1 MGERAQWFSYPAP
14 HAGMIAEDSP
24 YRRYRRTVIYGVAI
38 AAGWLTLTG
47 LFGVPLL
54 PPAPSDEAM
63 PVRAASTRQQVVI
76 FVVDTQDAFDAH
88 GAQVRS
94 VIQRHCPLCTTQP
107 INLHGDLSSR
117 NIVQALLHVD
127 DLSRQYDAATTRLV
141 NVSLGSYAYDAILH
155 TQVRRMRDAGLIFIA
170 AAGNDDRDDPFYP
183 AALPEAV
190 GVCSSTRHSREKAAY
205 SNYGTWISLCAPGWQ
220 FVRSPLQMGM
230 ASGTSFASPMVAG
243 VLGQLLLDTPCA
255 TPRTGLKALTRTAD
269 PVTGSGRSLGA
280 GILNSEAAEHYMK
293 TLHAC
298 GATKEPG
305 QRLVA
310 RLRRFGA
317 GLATY
322 AGLIVYFFVSVFA
335 MPFLL
340 AYTIERGQRRIAR
353 RQHEA
358 VQLAFEG
365 SSQHRRERLLA
376 LRQRFEQKGRIRRRD
391 YPELMALLQAL
402 YRYGE
407 PCYWCGRPATE
418 PVLAENFLEAMPL
431 CQRCGLDLLSR
442 DEG

>member
-1 MGERAQWFSYPAP
+1 MT
-14 HAGMIAEDSP
+14 AEEPS
-24 YRRYRRTVIYGVAI
+24 YRRHRRTVIYGVVI
-38 AAGWLTLTG
+38 TAGWLAFTG
-47 LFGVPLL
+47 LFGVPLS
-54 PPAPSDEAM
+54 PPTPSDEGA
-63 PVRAASTRQQVVI
+63 PASVASTRQQVVI
-76 FVVDTQDAFDAH
+76 FVVDTQDAFDTH

-94 VIQRHCPLCTTQP
+94 VIQRQCPLCTTQP

-127 DLSRQYDAATTRLV
+127 DLSRQYDAKATLLV
-141 NVSLGSYAYDAILH
+141 NVSLGSYTYDEILH

-183 AALPEAV
+183 AALPEVV

-205 SNYGTWISLCAPGWQ
+205 SNYGNWASLCAPGWQ

-255 TPRTGLKALTRTAD
+255 TSRTALKALTRTAE
-269 PVTGSGRSLGA
+269 PVAGSARDLGA
-280 GILNSEAAEHYMK
+280 GILSPDAARHYMQ

-298 GATKEPG
+298 DTVDPPAR
-305 QRLVA
+305 RLVA
-310 RLRRFGA
+310 GLRRFGSSVV
-317 GLATY
+317 TY
-322 AGLIVYFFVSVFA
+322 AGLIVYFFVSVFTV
-335 MPFLL
+335 PFLL

-365 SSQHRRERLLA
+365 SSEHRRERVLA
-376 LRQRFEQKGRIRRRD
+376 LRQRFEQKGSIRRRD
-391 YPELMALLQAL
+391 HPELMALLLTL
-402 YRYGE
+402 YQYGE
-407 PCYWCGRPATE
+407 PCWWCDRPATE
-418 PVLAENFLEAMPL
+418 PVLEAHFLEATPL
-431 CQRCGLDLLSR
+431 CQRCGLDLLRR
-442 DEG
+442 DDG

>member
-1 MGERAQWFSYPAP
+1 MT
-14 HAGMIAEDSP
+14 AEESP
-24 YRRYRRTVIYGVAI
+24 YRRHRRTVIYGVVI
-38 AAGWLTLTG
+38 AAAWLALTG
-47 LFGVPLL
+47 LFGVPLS
-54 PPAPSDEAM
+54 PPAPSDEDPPAS
-63 PVRAASTRQQVVI
+63 AASIREQVVI

-94 VIQRHCPLCTTQP
+94 VIQRQCPLCTTRP
-107 INLHGDLSSR
+107 INLHGDLSPR

-127 DLSRQYDAATTRLV
+127 DLSRQYDAATTLLV
-141 NVSLGSYAYDAILH
+141 NVSLGSYGYDDILH

-183 AALPEAV
+183 AALPEVV

-205 SNYGTWISLCAPGWQ
+205 SNYGPWISLCAPGWQ

-230 ASGTSFASPMVAG
+230 ASGTSFASPLVTG
-243 VLGQLLLDTPCA
+243 VLGQLLLDAPCA

-269 PVTGSGRSLGA
+269 PVAGAGRDLGA
-280 GILNSEAAEHYMK
+280 GILNPDAAQHYVT

-298 GATKEPG
+298 DAVDEPG
-305 QRLVA
+305 QRLLA
-310 RLRRFGA
+310 GLRRFGT

-335 MPFLL
+335 VPFLL

-353 RQHEA
+353 RQQEA

-365 SSQHRRERLLA
+365 SSAHRRERLLA
-376 LRQRFEQKGRIRRRD
+376 LRQRFAQTGRVRRRD
-391 YPELMALLQAL
+391 HPELTALLQAL
-402 YRYGE
+402 YWYGE
-407 PCYWCGRPATE
+407 PCWWCDRPATE
-418 PVLAENFLEAMPL
+418 PALEARFLEAMPL
-431 CQRCGLDLLSR
+431 CQRCGLDVLSR
-442 DEG
+442 DDE

>member
-1 MGERAQWFSYPAP
+1 MTE
-14 HAGMIAEDSP
+14 EESP
-24 YRRYRRTVIYGVAI
+24 YKRHRRTVIYGVVI
-38 AAGWLTLTG
+38 AAAWLALTG
-47 LFGVPLL
+47 LFGVPFL
-54 PPAPSDEAM
+54 PPEPRHDDPPAS
-63 PVRAASTRQQVVI
+63 AAATRRQVVI

-94 VIQRHCPLCTTQP
+94 VIQRHCPLCTTRP

-117 NIVQALLHVD
+117 NIVEALLHVD
-127 DLSRQYDAATTRLV
+127 DLSRQYDAATTLLV
-141 NVSLGSYAYDAILH
+141 NVSLGGYGYDEVLH
-155 TQVRRMRDAGLIFIA
+155 AQVRRLRDAGLIFIA

-183 AALPEAV
+183 AALPEVV

-205 SNYGTWISLCAPGWQ
+205 SNSGDWVSLCAPGWQ

-230 ASGTSFASPMVAG
+230 ASGTSFASPLVAG

-269 PVTGSGRSLGA
+269 PVAGAGRSLGA
-280 GILNSEAAEHYMK
+280 GILNPDAANHYMT

-298 GATKEPG
+298 DAVDAPG

-310 RLRRFGA
+310 GLRRFGA
-317 GLATY
+317 GVVTY
-322 AGLIVYFFVSVFA
+322 TGLIVYFLVSVFA
-335 MPFLL
+335 VPFLL

-365 SSQHRRERLLA
+365 SSAHRRARLLA
-376 LRQRFEQKGRIRRRD
+376 LRQRFEQTGRVRRRD
-391 YPELMALLQAL
+391 HPELMALLQAL
-402 YRYGE
+402 YYYGE
-407 PCYWCGRPATE
+407 PCWWCDRPATE
-418 PVLAENFLEAMPL
+418 PALDAPFLAAMPL
-431 CQRCGLDLLSR
+431 CQRCGLDVLGR
-442 DEG
+442 DDG

>member
-1 MGERAQWFSYPAP
+1 MTE
-14 HAGMIAEDSP
+14 EESP
-24 YRRYRRTVIYGVAI
+24 TKRHRRTVIYGVVI
-38 AAGWLTLTG
+38 AAGWLALTG

-54 PPAPSDEAM
+54 PPAPSDEDPPA
-63 PVRAASTRQQVVI
+63 RAASIREQVVL

-94 VIQRHCPLCTTQP
+94 VIQRQCPLCTTQP

-117 NIVQALLHVD
+117 NIVEALLHVD
-127 DLSRQYDAATTRLV
+127 DLSREYGPETTLLV
-141 NVSLGSYAYDAILH
+141 NVSLGSYAYDKILH
-155 TQVRRMRDAGLIFIA
+155 TQVRRMRDAGLIFVA

-183 AALPEAV
+183 AALPEVV

-205 SNYGTWISLCAPGWQ
+205 SNYGPWISLCAPGWQ

-243 VLGQLLLDTPCA
+243 FLGQLLLDTPCA

-269 PVTGSGRSLGA
+269 PVAGSGRDLGA
-280 GILNSEAAEHYMK
+280 GILNPEAAKHYMK

-298 GATKEPG
+298 DVTDAPAR
-305 QRLVA
+305 RLVA
-310 RLRRFGA
+310 GLRRFGT
-317 GLATY
+317 GVATY
-322 AGLIVYFFVSVFA
+322 AGLIAYFFVSVFA
-335 MPFLL
+335 VPFLL
-340 AYTIERGQRRIAR
+340 AYAIERGQRRIAR

-365 SSQHRRERLLA
+365 SGEHRRERVLA
-376 LRQRFEQKGRIRRRD
+376 LRRRFEQKGRVQRCD
-391 YPELMALLQAL
+391 QPELTALLQAL

-407 PCYWCGRPATE
+407 PCWWCDRPAME
-418 PVLAENFLEAMPL
+418 PALEEPFLEAAPL

-442 DEG
+442 DDE

>member
-1 MGERAQWFSYPAP
+1 MT
-14 HAGMIAEDSP
+14 AEESP
-24 YRRYRRTVIYGVAI
+24 YRRHRRTVIYGVVI
-38 AAGWLTLTG
+38 AAAWLALTG
-47 LFGVPLL
+47 LFGVPLS
-54 PPAPSDEAM
+54 PPAPSDEDPPAS
-63 PVRAASTRQQVVI
+63 AASIREQVVI

-94 VIQRHCPLCTTQP
+94 VIQRQCPLCTTRP

-141 NVSLGSYAYDAILH
+141 NVSLGSYAYDDILH

-183 AALPEAV
+183 AALREVV

-205 SNYGTWISLCAPGWQ
+205 SNYGPWVGLCAPGWQ

-230 ASGTSFASPMVAG
+230 ASGTSFASPLVTG
-243 VLGQLLLDTPCA
+243 VLGQLLLDAPCA

-269 PVTGSGRSLGA
+269 PVAGAGRDLGA
-280 GILNSEAAEHYMK
+280 GILNPDAAQHYMT

-298 GATKEPG
+298 DAVDEPG
-305 QRLVA
+305 QRLLA
-310 RLRRFGA
+310 GLRRFGT

-335 MPFLL
+335 VPFLL

-353 RQHEA
+353 RQQEA

-365 SSQHRRERLLA
+365 SSAHRRERLLA
-376 LRQRFEQKGRIRRRD
+376 LRQRFAQTGRVRRRD
-391 YPELMALLQAL
+391 HPELTALLQAL
-402 YRYGE
+402 YWYGE
-407 PCYWCGRPATE
+407 PCWWCDRPATE
-418 PVLAENFLEAMPL
+418 PALETHFLEAMPL
-431 CQRCGLDLLSR
+431 CQRCGLDVLSR
-442 DEG
+442 DDE

>member
-1 MGERAQWFSYPAP
+1 MT
-14 HAGMIAEDSP
+14 AEESP
-24 YRRYRRTVIYGVAI
+24 YRRHRRTVIYGVVT
-38 AAGWLTLTG
+38 AAAWLALTG
-47 LFGVPLL
+47 LFGVPLS
-54 PPAPSDEAM
+54 PPAPSDEDPPAS
-63 PVRAASTRQQVVI
+63 AASIREQVVI

-94 VIQRHCPLCTTQP
+94 VIQRQCPLCTTRP
-107 INLHGDLSSR
+107 INLHGDLSPR

-127 DLSRQYDAATTRLV
+127 DLSRQYDAATTLLV
-141 NVSLGSYAYDAILH
+141 NVSLGSYGYDDILH

-183 AALPEAV
+183 AALPEVV

-205 SNYGTWISLCAPGWQ
+205 SNYGPWISLCAPGWQ

-230 ASGTSFASPMVAG
+230 ASGTSFASPLVTG
-243 VLGQLLLDTPCA
+243 VLGQLLLDAPCA

-269 PVTGSGRSLGA
+269 PVAGAGRDLGA
-280 GILNSEAAEHYMK
+280 GILNPDAARHYVT

-298 GATKEPG
+298 DAIDEPG
-305 QRLVA
+305 QRLLA
-310 RLRRFGA
+310 GLRRFGT

-335 MPFLL
+335 VPFLL

-353 RQHEA
+353 RQQEA

-365 SSQHRRERLLA
+365 SSAHRRERLLA
-376 LRQRFEQKGRIRRRD
+376 LRQRFAQTGRVRRRD
-391 YPELMALLQAL
+391 HPELTALLQAL
-402 YRYGE
+402 YWYGE
-407 PCYWCGRPATE
+407 PCWWCDRPAAE
-418 PVLAENFLEAMPL
+418 PALEARFLEAMPL
-431 CQRCGLDLLSR
+431 CQRCGLDVLSR
-442 DEG
+442 DDE

>member
-1 MGERAQWFSYPAP
+1 MT
-14 HAGMIAEDSP
+14 AEESP
-24 YRRYRRTVIYGVAI
+24 YRRHRRTVIYGVVI
-38 AAGWLTLTG
+38 AAAWLALTG
-47 LFGVPLL
+47 LFGVPLS
-54 PPAPSDEAM
+54 PPAPSDEDPPAS
-63 PVRAASTRQQVVI
+63 AASIREQVVI

-94 VIQRHCPLCTTQP
+94 VIQRQCPLCTTRP
-107 INLHGDLSSR
+107 INLHGDLSPR

-127 DLSRQYDAATTRLV
+127 DLSRQYDAATTLLV
-141 NVSLGSYAYDAILH
+141 NVSLGSYGYDDILH

-183 AALPEAV
+183 AALPEVV

-205 SNYGTWISLCAPGWQ
+205 SNYGPWVGLCAPGWQ

-230 ASGTSFASPMVAG
+230 ASGTSFASPLVTG
-243 VLGQLLLDTPCA
+243 VLGQLLLDAPCA

-269 PVTGSGRSLGA
+269 PVAGAGRDLGA
-280 GILNSEAAEHYMK
+280 GILNPDAAQHYVT

-298 GATKEPG
+298 DAVDAPG
-305 QRLVA
+305 QRLLA
-310 RLRRFGA
+310 GLRRFGT

-335 MPFLL
+335 VPFLL

-353 RQHEA
+353 RQQEA

-365 SSQHRRERLLA
+365 SSAHRRERLLA
-376 LRQRFEQKGRIRRRD
+376 LRQRFAQTGRVRRRD
-391 YPELMALLQAL
+391 HPELTALLQAL
-402 YRYGE
+402 YWYGE
-407 PCYWCGRPATE
+407 PCWWCDRPAAE
-418 PVLAENFLEAMPL
+418 PALEARFLEAMPL
-431 CQRCGLDLLSR
+431 CQRCGLDVLSR
-442 DEG
+442 DDE

>member
-1 MGERAQWFSYPAP
+1 MT
-14 HAGMIAEDSP
+14 AEESP
-24 YRRYRRTVIYGVAI
+24 YRRHRRTVAYGVVI
-38 AAGWLTLTG
+38 AAAWLALTG

-54 PPAPSDEAM
+54 PPVPNDEDLPAK
-63 PVRAASTRQQVVI
+63 RAITRQQVVI
-76 FVVDTQDAFDAH
+76 FVLDTQDAFDAH

-94 VIQRHCPLCTTQP
+94 VIQRQCPLCTTQP

-127 DLSRQYDAATTRLV
+127 DLSRQYDAATTLLV
-141 NVSLGSYAYDAILH
+141 NVSLGSYAYDEILH
-155 TQVRRMRDAGLIFIA
+155 TQVRRMRDGGVIFIA

-183 AALPEAV
+183 AALPEVV

-205 SNYGTWISLCAPGWQ
+205 SNYGPWISLCAPGWQ

-230 ASGTSFASPMVAG
+230 ASGTSFASPIVAG

-255 TPRTGLKALTRTAD
+255 TSRTGLQALTRTAE
-269 PVTGSGRSLGA
+269 PVAGSDRDLGA
-280 GILNSEAAEHYMK
+280 GILNPDAARHYMT

-298 GATKEPG
+298 DSADEPAR
-305 QRLVA
+305 RLVA
-310 RLRRFGA
+310 GLRRFGA
-317 GLATY
+317 GVVTY

-335 MPFLL
+335 VPFLL

-365 SSQHRRERLLA
+365 SSEHRRERLLA
-376 LRQRFEQKGRIRRRD
+376 LRRRFEQKGRVRRRD
-391 YPELMALLQAL
+391 HPELMALLQAL
-402 YRYGE
+402 YRCGE
-407 PCYWCGRPATE
+407 PCWWCDRPATE
-418 PVLAENFLEAMPL
+418 PALEGDFLEAAPL
-431 CQRCGLDLLSR
+431 CQRCGSDVLSG